1 MGTDTVLIDRES
13 IDVRYL
19 EQLSESGQ
27 TTALAYMMGWILDHV
42 TKEEDIQ
49 EFIENMYKLIE
60 RKGMAAVIPA
70 NYSAGHPVLPRKQE
84 LYACLNRYRS
94 AKNRK
99 RIYVD
104 FVKMIEN
111 RVGLMVK

>member
-1 MGTDTVLIDRES
+1 MLIDRES

-60 RKGMAAVIPA
+60 KKGMVAVIPA
-70 NYSAGHPVLPRKQE
+70 NYSAGHPFFQESRNCMPVLAGTEVPK
-84 LYACLNRYRS
+84 S
-94 AKNRK
+94 
-99 RIYVD
+99 
-104 FVKMIEN
+104 
-111 RVGLMVK
+111 